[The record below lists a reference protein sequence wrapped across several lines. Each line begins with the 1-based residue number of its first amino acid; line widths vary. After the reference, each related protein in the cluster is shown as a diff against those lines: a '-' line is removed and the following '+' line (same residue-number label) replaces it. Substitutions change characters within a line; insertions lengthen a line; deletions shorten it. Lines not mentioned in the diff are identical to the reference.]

1 MALYLLY
8 SAAQLLVFFI
18 PRRFSYKLASFLADL
33 KYAISPK
40 DRKVVIDNLSVV
52 LGKDNPDISLCARRV
67 FRNFGKYLVDF
78 LRLSKF
84 RDEYA
89 TTLVSVKGLKHW
101 DEAVKRGKGVI
112 ALSAHIGNW
121 ELAGAMTTFFDYPL
135 HAVALDHNDP
145 LVNNFFIKQRIK
157 VGEKVIPVGPSLK
170 RCFKVLKENEL
181 LGLLG
186 DRDFSNSGIA
196 INFFGKKAILPKGP
210 AFFAVK
216 MDVALVPVFLIRK
229 PDDTFEYTVEEP
241 ITCTEHSQD
250 EERDVQGVMN
260 KYVAIIE
267 KYIRRYPDQWSQFR
281 EVWKEES

>member
-1 MALYLLY
+1 M
-8 SAAQLLVFFI
+8 
-18 PRRFSYKLASFLADL
+18 
-33 KYAISPK
+33 
-40 DRKVVIDNLSVV
+40 
-52 LGKDNPDISLCARRV
+52 
-67 FRNFGKYLVDF
+67 
-78 LRLSKF
+78 
-84 RDEYA
+84 
-89 TTLVSVKGLKHW
+89 
-101 DEAVKRGKGVI
+101 
-112 ALSAHIGNW
+112 
-121 ELAGAMTTFFDYPL
+121 
-135 HAVALDHNDP
+135 
-145 LVNNFFIKQRIK
+145 
-157 VGEKVIPVGPSLK
+157 
-170 RCFKVLKENEL
+170 KENEL